1 MHLLSTA
8 QQKER
13 IQKEEEG
20 KQKTQKTHT
29 LEARKAHFSQ
39 KEPSRTL
46 LVEPT
51 FFADF
56 FPFERGWKLIKSLGA
71 EFTRCCGLDAIR
83 DTTDRQTASELNLGL
98 ELTFG
103 DPSNH
108 LSNREK
114 RMTLCLEA

>member
-20 KQKTQKTHT
+20 KKHTQKHT